1 MPILHEN
8 QTRFLAISINS
19 QTYIYILYWNK
30 CCLFSLNEREKLWHL
45 TIVFALAAKCGCET
59 TRLTLLR
66 FALSHR
72 PNLNYL
78 QFYGRRNV
86 IIMRA
91 KDHIAVG
98 SRGWWRSYLPPDLHS
113 PTTSSS
119 LTLTCVSALLS
130 HSFLLLFPSHPLS
143 LSVSLFSTTLLRTG
157 GALAV
162 SISSEA
168 PSSSTDHLTHK
179 WGIISSCNRVWTK
192 KHYN

>member
-1 MPILHEN
+1 MCIVKAKVVI
-8 QTRFLAISINS
+8 R
-19 QTYIYILYWNK
+19 
-30 CCLFSLNEREKLWHL
+30 LNERERHWWVA
-45 TIVFALAAKCGCET
+45 IALSAAAKCSRT
-59 TRLTLLR
+59 ARATLLY

-98 SRGWWRSYLPPDLHS
+98 SRGCWRSYLPPDLHPPAGHPFHFS
-113 PTTSSS
+113 LSHPLACVSAFLSHPYRTPPYSSSS
-119 LTLTCVSALLS
+119 LRTSLTLS
-130 HSFLLLFPSHPLS
+130 
-143 LSVSLFSTTLLRTG
+143 STTLLRTSG
-157 GALAV
+157 VLAV

-168 PSSSTDHLTHK
+168 PLSSTDHLTHK

>member
-1 MPILHEN
+1 MSKKDLVTHNRSPS
-8 QTRFLAISINS
+8 A
-19 QTYIYILYWNK
+19 
-30 CCLFSLNEREKLWHL
+30 
-45 TIVFALAAKCGCET
+45 AAKCSET
-59 TRLTLLR
+59 TRTTLLR

-98 SRGWWRSYLPPDLHS
+98 SRGWWRSYLPPDLH
-113 PTTSSS
+113 PP
-119 LTLTCVSALLS
+119 AGHPFLLS
-130 HSFLLLFPSHPLS
+130 LSRPLSGVCFRPSLS
-143 LSVSLFSTTLLRTG
+143 LSVFLSPSPSLPLTPLSSTTLLRTS

-168 PSSSTDHLTHK
+168 PLSSTDHLTHK
-179 WGIISSCNRVWTK
+179 
-192 KHYN
+192 

>member
-1 MPILHEN
+1 MSFITSEWARKTLV
-8 QTRFLAISINS
+8 TRKRSPSA
-19 QTYIYILYWNK
+19 
-30 CCLFSLNEREKLWHL
+30 
-45 TIVFALAAKCGCET
+45 AAKCSET
-59 TRLTLLR
+59 TRTTLLR
-66 FALSHR
+66 FAFSHR

-98 SRGWWRSYLPPDLHS
+98 SRGWWRSYLPPDLH
-113 PTTSSS
+113 PP
-119 LTLTCVSALLS
+119 AG
-130 HSFLLLFPSHPLS
+130 HPFLLS
-143 LSVSLFSTTLLRTG
+143 LSRPLSGVRFRPSPPYSSPPRSPFLTPSLSSTTLLRTD

-168 PSSSTDHLTHK
+168 PLSSTDHLTHK